1 MCLPCHIGTP
11 GLIACSVSCSVVL
24 SCCHAVCVV
33 VQEAEDV
40 PESMLGSEK
49 LQALVQT
56 MIDTMRAAPGVGLA
70 APQIGVPLKV
80 GWVGW

>member
-1 MCLPCHIGTP
+1 
-11 GLIACSVSCSVVL
+11 
-24 SCCHAVCVV
+24 